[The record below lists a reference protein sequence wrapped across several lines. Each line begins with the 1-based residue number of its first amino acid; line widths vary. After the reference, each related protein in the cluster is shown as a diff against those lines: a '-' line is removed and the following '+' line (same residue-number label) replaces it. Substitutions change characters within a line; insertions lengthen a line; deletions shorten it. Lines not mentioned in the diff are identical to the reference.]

1 MYVKHLRCVSC
12 GREYPAIPTQ
22 MACLECKPTGILDVI
37 YDYSEIKQI
46 FTKESLADNPD
57 SSIWRYLPL
66 LPIRSES
73 LRPLLRVGGTPLY
86 PTKKLASA
94 IGVKNLYVKDD
105 GLNPTASLKDRA
117 SAIAV
122 VKAYEAQ
129 ARTIACSSTG
139 NAASSLAGNVASL
152 ADYRLNACIFVP
164 ERAPAGKVAQLLI
177 FGATVISV
185 QGSYESAFNL
195 SQAAIKKYGWYSRN
209 AAINSYL
216 VEGKKTVTLEICE
229 QMNWQVPDWV
239 VFSVGDGCTIAG
251 AYKGFYDLFQLG
263 MIDRI
268 PRLIGVQAAGC
279 APLTTAWEKGQP
291 WQKVFEKTFSEDTLA
306 DSIAVGKP
314 RNPAKALQAI
324 RQSAGLMINVS
335 DAEILNMQAYVG
347 RHSGLFGEPAGV
359 TGFAGLKKLIDQK
372 LISPE
377 GTFVVTITGN
387 GLKDIANAK
396 KAVGQP
402 IKLAPNLDRLDQ
414 ILRERGFI

>member
-1 MYVKHLRCVSC
+1 MFVKHLRCITC
-12 GREYPAIPTQ
+12 GREYPAIPQQ
-22 MACLECKPTGILDVI
+22 MTCQDCEPGILDVI
-37 YDYSEIKQI
+37 YDYREIKKVL
-46 FTKESLADNPD
+46 TKDSLASNPD

-66 LPIRSES
+66 LPIEADAI
-73 LRPLLRVGGTPLY
+73 RPMLRVGGTPLY
-86 PTKKLASA
+86 YAKKLASA
-94 IGVKNLYVKDD
+94 LGIKYLYVKDD

-122 VKAYEAQ
+122 VKAGEAQ
-129 ARTIACSSTG
+129 AKTIACSSTG

-152 ADYRLNACIFVP
+152 ADYDLNACIFVP

-195 SQAAIKKYGWYSRN
+195 SEAAIKKYGWYNRN

-216 VEGKKTVTLEICE
+216 VEGKKTVVLEICE
-229 QMNWQVPDWV
+229 QLCWQVPDWV

-251 AYKGFYDLFQLG
+251 AYKGFYDLHRLG

-279 APLTTAWEKGQP
+279 APLTTAWENGN
-291 WQKVFEKTFSEDTLA
+291 WNKVLLTAFPEDTLA
-306 DSIAVGKP
+306 DSIAVGSP
-314 RNPAKALQAI
+314 RNPVKALQAI
-324 RQSAGLMINVS
+324 NHSKGLMVNVS
-335 DAEILNMQAYVG
+335 DQEILDMQAYVG

-359 TGFAGLKKLIDQK
+359 TGFAGLKKLLAQG

-377 GTFVVTITGN
+377 ETFVVTITGN
-387 GLKDIANAK
+387 GLKDIVNAQ
-396 KAVGQP
+396 KAVSQP
-402 IKLAPNLDRLDQ
+402 IKLAPDIDQLDQ
-414 ILRERGFI
+414 ILGERGLI